1 MACAHIEILNKS
13 MSNVLFKVKTTNIQ
27 NYLVRPNAEV
37 VPMGSSIK
45 VRIVTQHPVLKM
57 KNMVADKFLV

>member
-1 MACAHIEILNKS
+1 MKFKVAEEVKGDPKGPDEVEACAHIEIVNKS

-37 VPMGSSIK
+37 VP
-45 VRIVTQHPVLKM
+45 
-57 KNMVADKFLV
+57 